1 MTTAPPAQPSADIR
15 PEDRLEAAFTEERV
29 AGLKLGFR
37 VRTVVLGVIAVW
49 IIIENVWPEVTYYLA
64 LIAAFWL
71 LGFLPYKLINKGYDN
86 EWTRYLIPFL
96 DMALLSFTLI
106 SRNPLDPTPV
116 PYPMK
121 FRWDNELYFMI
132 LLMGVVFT
140 YAPRIVLWS
149 GLAGAITW
157 TAGAAWVAMQP
168 DVHAAFSIA
177 DADRA
182 TSEAMVAAFLD
193 PNTVYFQ
200 SITKHV
206 ILILLVA
213 GGLAAAVNRARNLVY
228 RHAAAERART
238 NLSRHFSPNMVDAL
252 SERDAALGETKGQQ
266 VAVLFADIVG
276 FTTLSEGQ
284 APNNVIS
291 MLREFHGRIAR
302 TVFEYDGT
310 LDKYLGDGVMATFGT
325 PDARTDDAVRALD
338 CARAI
343 IHAISDWNAERTARG
358 EQTIKVGVG
367 LHFGSVVLGD
377 VGDENR
383 LEYAVIGD
391 TVNVASRFEELPRSL
406 GVDIVASADTIAA
419 AEAGGADAAM
429 LQEFKAAEPQSIRGR
444 SAPVPVRIWRAA

>member
-1 MTTAPPAQPSADIR
+1 MMPTLPAPTSTDVR
-15 PEDRLEAAFTEERV
+15 PEDRLEAAFTEERI

-49 IIIENVWPEVTYYLA
+49 IVIENDWPEVTYYLA
-64 LIAAFWL
+64 LLVAFWL
-71 LGFLPYKLINKGYDN
+71 LGLLPYKLINNGYDN
-86 EWTRYLIPFL
+86 VWTRYLFPSL

-106 SRNPLDPTPV
+106 FKNPLDPTPV
-116 PYPMK
+116 PYPMQ

-140 YAPRIVLWS
+140 NTPRIVLWS
-149 GLAGAITW
+149 GVSGAVTW
-157 TAGAAWVAMQP
+157 IAGAAWVAMQP
-168 DVHAAFSIA
+168 DVQAAFSIA

-182 TSEAMVAAFLD
+182 TGDAVVAAFLE
-193 PNTVYFQ
+193 PNTVFFQ

-213 GGLAAAVNRARNLVY
+213 GGLAVAVNRARNLVY

-252 SERDAALGETKGQQ
+252 AERDTALGETKSQQ

-276 FTTLSEGQ
+276 FTGISEGQ
-284 APNNVIS
+284 APDDVIT
-291 MLREFHGRIAR
+291 MLREFHGRIAQ
-302 TVFEYDGT
+302 TVFEFDGT
-310 LDKYLGDGVMATFGT
+310 LDKFLGDGVMVTFGT
-325 PDARTDDAVRALD
+325 PDARADDAVRALD

-343 IHAISDWNAERTARG
+343 IYSISDWNAARKERG

-391 TVNVASRFEELPRSL
+391 TVNVASRVEELTRSL
-406 GVDIVASADTIAA
+406 GADIVVSVDTIAA

-429 LQEFKAAEPQSIRGR
+429 LREFEAADPQSIRGR
-444 SAPVPVRIWRAA
+444 AEPVRVRTWRAS